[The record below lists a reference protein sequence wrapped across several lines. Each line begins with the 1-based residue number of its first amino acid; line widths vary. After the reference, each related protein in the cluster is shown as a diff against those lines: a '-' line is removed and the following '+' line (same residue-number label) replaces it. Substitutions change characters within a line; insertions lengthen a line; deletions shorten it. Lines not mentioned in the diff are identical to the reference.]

1 MMMATTT
8 LQLFQ
13 PPLPST
19 SSSNTSL
26 QTLSLHSYLQL
37 QSPRKCSVRH
47 YCQKMSSGRRRRS
60 AGVVFVGKEET
71 QLRVPS
77 AEDDQVEEVAE
88 EKDPSPEDLEYISQI
103 KRVLE
108 LLKKNRDMIFS
119 EVKLTVMIEDPR
131 EVERRRLIGI
141 DDSETP
147 TREDLADVLQE
158 VNEGKIPKNRVAL
171 KMLADE
177 MVQWPNLE
185 VEVPKAKRRKS
196 LYAKATDTGIDPEV
210 AAKRLN
216 IDWDSAADI
225 EDSDDTDDS
234 EVPAAVG
241 YGALYLVTAFPVI
254 IDMLPPSDALQSDHE
269 TDYEFP
275 DSDFLST
282 NMLVKMGSLQQE
294 RQISVD
300 PISLIESA
308 YPRLELP
315 PPPVITTPKVTRM
328 LVPPP
333 LLPAKAKFSVSLLGS
348 TTSSPRLSLLK
359 KKWKNP
365 VQPSSPLAFDPLSRR
380 HSVALTRLAHLQE
393 KHLRKSKSCGEGR
406 ATAPSDDFDLWSSK
420 VNGDEHEAKTDDE
433 HKSGKTM
440 AKPYDEE
447 FKCGALCLF
456 LPGFGRGKPGRPR
469 KDVEKEITG
478 IDSPSTGDSRHSV
491 KKEMAQV
498 ISRTVSLEKFECGSW
513 TSSAIVMD
521 NEEEGDSLNHFFDLP
536 LELIRTSANDADS
549 PVAAAFVFDKDHRKG
564 VLKTRGRKSHD
575 SSRHVRFSTSSP
587 GSHPTSPTSCIT
599 PRLRKARDD
608 FNAFLA
614 AQSP

>member
-1 MMMATTT
+1 MMATTT

-77 AEDDQVEEVAE
+77 AEDDQ
-88 EKDPSPEDLEYISQI
+88 
-103 KRVLE
+103 VLE

-254 IDMLPPSDALQSDHE
+254 IGVK
-269 TDYEFP
+269 
-275 DSDFLST
+275 DSS
-282 NMLVKMGSLQQE
+282 
-294 RQISVD
+294 
-300 PISLIESA
+300 SLIKWMKVK
-308 YPRLELP
+308 RLGCQQKIFVYANTTRFGPTADEDSIGEL
-315 PPPVITTPKVTRM
+315 TS
-328 LVPPP
+328 
-333 LLPAKAKFSVSLLGS
+333 KAIDYDIGI
-348 TTSSPRLSLLK
+348 
-359 KKWKNP
+359 
-365 VQPSSPLAFDPLSRR
+365 
-380 HSVALTRLAHLQE
+380 
-393 KHLRKSKSCGEGR
+393 
-406 ATAPSDDFDLWSSK
+406 
-420 VNGDEHEAKTDDE
+420 
-433 HKSGKTM
+433 SG
-440 AKPYDEE
+440 
-447 FKCGALCLF
+447 
-456 LPGFGRGKPGRPR
+456 
-469 KDVEKEITG
+469 
-478 IDSPSTGDSRHSV
+478 
-491 KKEMAQV
+491 
-498 ISRTVSLEKFECGSW
+498 
-513 TSSAIVMD
+513 
-521 NEEEGDSLNHFFDLP
+521 
-536 LELIRTSANDADS
+536 
-549 PVAAAFVFDKDHRKG
+549 
-564 VLKTRGRKSHD
+564 
-575 SSRHVRFSTSSP
+575 
-587 GSHPTSPTSCIT
+587 
-599 PRLRKARDD
+599 
-608 FNAFLA
+608 
-614 AQSP
+614 

>member
-103 KRVLE
+103 KR
-108 LLKKNRDMIFS
+108 
-119 EVKLTVMIEDPR
+119 VKLTVMIEDPR

-254 IDMLPPSDALQSDHE
+254 IGISVVLILF
-269 TDYEFP
+269 Y
-275 DSDFLST
+275 
-282 NMLVKMGSLQQE
+282 NSLQ
-294 RQISVD
+294 
-300 PISLIESA
+300 
-308 YPRLELP
+308 
-315 PPPVITTPKVTRM
+315 
-328 LVPPP
+328 
-333 LLPAKAKFSVSLLGS
+333 
-348 TTSSPRLSLLK
+348 
-359 KKWKNP
+359 
-365 VQPSSPLAFDPLSRR
+365 
-380 HSVALTRLAHLQE
+380 
-393 KHLRKSKSCGEGR
+393 
-406 ATAPSDDFDLWSSK
+406 
-420 VNGDEHEAKTDDE
+420 
-433 HKSGKTM
+433 
-440 AKPYDEE
+440 
-447 FKCGALCLF
+447 
-456 LPGFGRGKPGRPR
+456 
-469 KDVEKEITG
+469 
-478 IDSPSTGDSRHSV
+478 
-491 KKEMAQV
+491 
-498 ISRTVSLEKFECGSW
+498 
-513 TSSAIVMD
+513 
-521 NEEEGDSLNHFFDLP
+521 
-536 LELIRTSANDADS
+536 
-549 PVAAAFVFDKDHRKG
+549 
-564 VLKTRGRKSHD
+564 
-575 SSRHVRFSTSSP
+575 
-587 GSHPTSPTSCIT
+587 
-599 PRLRKARDD
+599 
-608 FNAFLA
+608 
-614 AQSP
+614 